1 MIFFSILL
9 YFLTHAAIQV
19 QFLQNTST
27 VDEGDFMVLLTIQL
41 QLTPPEATLQ
51 YNIIIIS
58 LSVSSDSA
66 TGTVH
71 ELVTQVYCIFMMDT
85 CCEVSLSVYSM

>member
-1 MIFFSILL
+1 MIFFSISL

-27 VDEGDFMVLLTIQL
+27 VDEGDFMVPLTIQL
-41 QLTPPEATLQ
+41 QLTPPGATLQ
-51 YNIIIIS
+51 FNIIIA
-58 LSVSSDSA
+58 LSVSSGSA